1 MLFFAQL
8 VLTLLLYI
16 AGALAIGMALT
27 PAVLFGWWLWEMI
40 SPVGL
45 LAKSMVI
52 SFSIGMGY
60 FIYGVSLMFVVW
72 LMRLVLGL
80 KLEEGYYRPVSFGM
94 LKWMVYNALILLVST
109 TFMDF
114 MLLTPLINLFYR
126 LMGAKLGKGVQVNSK
141 YCADLC
147 LLEIGDNSVIGGHS
161 TVIAHSFERGGLILK
176 KVRIGK
182 NVTVGLNSVI
192 LPGAEIGDGAIIPA
206 GSVLPK
212 NAKLEPRKVWRG

>member
-1 MLFFAQL
+1 MLFLAQL

-27 PAVLFGWWLWEMI
+27 PGVLFGWWLWEVI
-40 SPVGL
+40 SPVGI
-45 LAKSMVI
+45 LAEALVI

-72 LMRLVLGL
+72 LMRIVLGL
-80 KLEEGYYRPVSFGM
+80 KLEEGYYRPVSLGM

-126 LMGAKLGKGVQVNSK
+126 LMGAKLGKGVQINSK
-141 YCADLC
+141 YCADFC
-147 LLEIGDNSVIGGHS
+147 LLEIGDNTVIGGHS
-161 TVIAHSFERGGLILK
+161 TVIAHSFERGGLVLK

>member
-8 VLTLLLYI
+8 ALAFMLYI
-16 AGALAIGMALT
+16 AGAFAIGLALL
-27 PAVLFGWWLWEMI
+27 PAVLFGQWLWAVFAPAGI
-40 SPVGL
+40 FSK
-45 LAKSMVI
+45 AMVI
-52 SFSIGMGY
+52 AFSIGIGY
-60 FIYGVSLMFVVW
+60 FIYGISLIFVVW
-72 LMRLVLGL
+72 FVKLLLGL
-80 KLEEGYYRPVSFGM
+80 NLKEGHYHPASIGM
-94 LKWMVYNALILLVST
+94 IKWMVYNALILLVST

-114 MLLTPLINLFYR
+114 MLLTPLVNLFYR
-126 LMGAKLGKGVQVNSK
+126 LMGAKLGKGVQINSK

-176 KVRIGK
+176 RVRIGK

-212 NAKLEPRKVWRG
+212 NAKVEPRKVWRG